1 MNYLEA
7 RDQIR
12 TGDLI
17 AMRKTHGLLARLTR
31 RITRSPYT
39 HTAIAVW
46 AGVGVGEAKR
56 LLVAEQKASGAF
68 LTPLSQYEDIDF
80 DVYTA
85 PPSTLLKIEWAIW
98 QTLGVPIAYD
108 FCDLLR
114 IAAHRLIGWPLPAK
128 DDVLKVCSALSATLW
143 VQAGWEPWF
152 LPSIPA
158 PDDVV
163 YALGVPPRLQVR
175 KGWAA

>member
-1 MNYLEA
+1 M
-7 RDQIR
+7 
-12 TGDLI
+12 
-17 AMRKTHGLLARLTR
+17 
-31 RITRSPYT
+31 
-39 HTAIAVW
+39 
-46 AGVGVGEAKR
+46 
-56 LLVAEQKASGAF
+56 
-68 LTPLSQYEDIDF
+68 
-80 DVYTA
+80 
-85 PPSTLLKIEWAIW
+85 
-98 QTLGVPIAYD
+98 PIAYD